1 LTQLILLADGQASR
15 RRRLVDAFHA
25 SDVEVEAV
33 GDGASAL
40 ELALSERPELVVAET
55 ELPLVEA
62 PKLAEIL
69 RANPRTRAARFVF
82 MGGGSRTQES
92 AGLSDVF
99 LPREASIADIVSAA
113 RAEFAIQKRLSE
125 LNRVV
130 ERQERLCGRF
140 PDLPLLEVMHCLHV
154 WQCSGRLDIRC
165 TGKPDGCGRASVWL
179 LEGQV
184 VDAELGDAQGRK
196 ALYRLMGWDRGEF
209 VLDPTGMPAKRRPLA
224 PLRPLL
230 REGTR
235 QLTELGRLA
244 DQLPPW
250 NAAVALRVHA
260 AELPSILHPLTQEVL
275 SLLEQYDM
283 VGDVVDHCSYPDY
296 QVLRTLGTLADRQI
310 LEFGTDAV
318 HGGGETG
325 LFDAQQIRRLSEWA
339 LIGPVQS
346 SEADLK
352 LLVAASCPSAL
363 ADFVGL
369 LGSIPGVSLSPG
381 FDSGAADVGSL
392 EPIGRLDNPGGI
404 GIEFVNVP
412 TGEDMAPLWPVVGSG
427 ALGTLF
433 VLSGAVAEAASRVQP
448 MVDALRRQPRNRM
461 FNLYLYQKGEAISPA
476 ELGENLSLI
485 DEASLF
491 VLQLEG
497 GKSPAALLRR
507 VFARVVP

>member
-1 LTQLILLADGQASR
+1 MTQLILLADGQASR

-40 ELALSERPELVVAET
+40 ELALSERPELVVAEA

-82 MGGGSRTQES
+82 MGGGSRTQEG

-130 ERQERLCGRF
+130 ERQEHLTGRF
-140 PDLPLLEVMHCLHV
+140 PDLPLLEVMHCLHL
-154 WQCSGRLDIRC
+154 WQCSGRLDIRS
-165 TGKPDGCGRASVWL
+165 TATPDGCGSVWL

-196 ALYRLMGWDRGEF
+196 ALYRIMGWDRGEF
-209 VLDPTGMPAKRRPLA
+209 ALDPTGMPVKSRPLA

-244 DQLPPW
+244 DQLPQW
-250 NAAVALRVHA
+250 NAAVALRVHV

-275 SLLEQYDM
+275 SLLEQYDK

-296 QVLRTLGTLADRQI
+296 QVLRTLGTLADREI
-310 LEFGTDAV
+310 LGFGTDAV
-318 HGGGETG
+318 HGGDETG

-352 LLVAASCPSAL
+352 LLVAASCPNAL

-381 FDSGAADVGSL
+381 FASGAADAGSL
-392 EPIGRLDNPGGI
+392 APIGRLENPGGI
-404 GIEFVNVP
+404 GLEFVNVP
-412 TGEDMAPLWPVVGSG
+412 TREDMAPLWPVVGSG

-433 VLSGAVAEAASRVQP
+433 VLSGSIAEASSRVQP
-448 MVDALRRQPRNRM
+448 MVDALRCQPRNRM
-461 FNLYLYQKGEAISPA
+461 FNLYLYRKGEAISPA

-491 VLQLEG
+491 VVPLDGDKPPL
-497 GKSPAALLRR
+497 ALLRS